1 MANIPPLALC
11 LTYCY
16 LLLVGASH
24 NFEAEKRAAAAAA
37 MSDKITTFVHELG
50 LPSST
55 QASELGDKLRGDSN
69 LSAFLSGG
77 NFSHHLLAK
86 LACSSI
92 QKVLGPNSAVDY
104 DNQTEVDANCFF
116 QTKFSVRSGGH
127 SPNPG
132 WSSIRKPGILIDLQK
147 LNKIAISTDKSVIS
161 LGPGGRWGDF
171 YTALDPYG
179 VSVIG
184 GRLPDVGEA
193 PIIFQ
198 GNMIVLADGTIV
210 DANAQQNSDLFWA
223 LKGGGPNFGIVT
235 RFDLFTIPVHEI
247 WYQVGAYTVDQIP
260 AVLDAFVKWQENGAS
275 DVKSTVIPIIGLEG
289 VTLVLIYSEPATQP
303 AAFAPF
309 YSIPAA
315 VIPVPAQNSTVLGLT
330 TVLASAFSNA
340 PARHD
345 YCAASSKIDAQL
357 YKDVYSFWRE
367 QVLAV
372 NQDTVWT
379 TVVDW
384 TNVQDD
390 ATVRGVSIATG
401 QKWQQLGEE
410 RGLYVPFLFMND
422 ASRDQD
428 PLSLY
433 GLDNLSK
440 LKAISKKYD
449 PAQVF
454 KKLQNDGFLLSKA

>member
-184 GRLPDVGEA
+184 GRLPDVG
-193 PIIFQ
+193 
-198 GNMIVLADGTIV
+198 IVLADGTIV

-223 LKGGGPNFGIVT
+223 LKGGGPNF
-235 RFDLFTIPVHEI
+235 VHEI

-340 PARHD
+340 PARQPGE
-345 YCAASSKIDAQL
+345 CRKL
-357 YKDVYSFWRE
+357 
-367 QVLAV
+367 
-372 NQDTVWT
+372 WT